1 MDYLQILESIETLT
15 VEDIACPKLE
25 LDDLKVIH
33 PSLTLDKPLTY
44 KVFLS
49 KREDLPD
56 EEKEII
62 RQIINKLE
70 YNEKLRYEHYLN
82 VMNEFKE
89 IEPVQN
95 NIKIIDDTIDKTKD
109 LIYSS

>member
-1 MDYLQILESIETLT
+1 M
-15 VEDIACPKLE
+15 
-25 LDDLKVIH
+25 IH

-82 VMNEFKE
+82 VMNDFKE